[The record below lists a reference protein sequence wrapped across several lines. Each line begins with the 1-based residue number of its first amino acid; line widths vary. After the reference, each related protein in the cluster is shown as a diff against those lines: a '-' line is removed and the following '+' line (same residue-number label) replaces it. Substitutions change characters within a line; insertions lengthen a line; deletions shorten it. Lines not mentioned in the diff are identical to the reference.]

1 MEQEK
6 VHPGVGDE
14 IAVIDGVAVLRCAAD
29 GPLLDGEQAALDLV
43 GDALGRADLVVVP
56 VARVAPAFFVLA
68 GGVAGAVVQK
78 FVNYRL
84 RLAIVGDVD
93 EYVAGSTA
101 LRDFVREC
109 NRGTQT
115 WFVADETELA
125 ARLRARG

>member
-1 MEQEK
+1 
-6 VHPGVGDE
+6 
-14 IAVIDGVAVLRCAAD
+14 VIDGVAVLRCAAD

-43 GDALGRADLVVVP
+43 GEALGRAELLVVP
-56 VARVAPAFFVLA
+56 VARVAPAFFALA
-68 GGVAGAVVQK
+68 SGVAGAVVQK

>member
-43 GDALGRADLVVVP
+43 GEALGRAELLVVP
-56 VARVAPAFFVLA
+56 VARVAPAFFALA
-68 GGVAGAVVQK
+68 SGVGGAVVQK

>member
-6 VHPGVGDE
+6 VQPGIGDE
-14 IAVIDGVAVLRCAAD
+14 IAVSGGVPVLRCAVDA
-29 GPLLDGEQAALDLV
+29 PLLDGEQAALDLI
-43 GDALGRADLVVVP
+43 GDALGRAELVVVP
-56 VARVAPAFFVLA
+56 VARIAPAFFSLA
-68 GGVAGAVVQK
+68 TGVAGAVVQK

-84 RLAIVGDVD
+84 RLVVVGDVG
-93 EYVAGSTA
+93 EYVAASTA

-125 ARLRARG
+125 ARLRAAG